1 MYSCI
6 YVDIFFSFTPVSSFQ
21 PSELVQASLQCYEDM
36 QSHDYDITYWNI
48 YSLYL
53 DKYINIHIYHEYMIG
68 APATLHCTGRKEV
81 NWHLMNKRKVEM
93 HDCS

>member
-1 MYSCI
+1 MWI
-6 YVDIFFSFTPVSSFQ
+6 FSFHLHMCLLS
-21 PSELVQASLQCYEDM
+21 SLQNLSRPPSNAQYEDM

-68 APATLHCTGRKEV
+68 APATLLCTGRKEV